1 MKFDTRRQNT
11 LTDSLF
17 LCLVAVLHVY
27 ADVVELVDT
36 TDLRKLSAPMET
48 PGVELLKFGESFQRG

>member
-1 MKFDTRRQNT
+1 MKYDTRQQKT
-11 LTDSLF
+11 LTDSPF

-36 TDLRKLSAPMET
+36 TDLSKLSAPMET
-48 PGVELLKFGESFQRG
+48 SGVELLKFGESFQRG